1 MIPVRNASAKL
12 IQLLGLRSGAACL
25 LLERRTWQQGQLATE
40 LTIIYVSVLHW
51 CKGRFSPTLRP

>member
-12 IQLLGLRSGAACL
+12 IQLLGLWSGAAGL
-25 LLERRTWQQGQLATE
+25 LLERCALQQGQLVTE
-40 LTIIYVSVLHW
+40 LTIAYVSVLLW